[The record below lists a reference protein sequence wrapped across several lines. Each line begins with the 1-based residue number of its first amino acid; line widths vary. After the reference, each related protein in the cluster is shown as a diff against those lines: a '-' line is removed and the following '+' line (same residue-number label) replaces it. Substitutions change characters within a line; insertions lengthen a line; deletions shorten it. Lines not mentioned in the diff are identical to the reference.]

1 MQIPIFVLVISSLI
15 PCWTNIWLFSL
26 AKADHIIS
34 RRKDQDDE
42 KGLSY
47 WVEVSQEVPEITS
60 WEESLLTPFR
70 LVSHALRFVIVD
82 SHVL

>member
-60 WEESLLTPFR
+60 
-70 LVSHALRFVIVD
+70 
-82 SHVL
+82 